1 MKINKGI
8 YNYGF
13 GSSNVNFYSLVNV
26 KLSLLIKEFVKINST
41 FYLIEKN
48 IIFHFIYKKKKK
60 YSTSNNNV
68 ALQYLLQCNRN
79 FSYQQKNKSIKYK
92 SESIRYNY
100 NNFQPFQFTSKFTI
114 QKFFTLKVAK
124 FKDVLDV

>member
-1 MKINKGI
+1 MKINKGT

-26 KLSLLIKEFVKINST
+26 KLSLLIKEFVRINST

-79 FSYQQKNKSIKYK
+79 FSYQ
-92 SESIRYNY
+92 
-100 NNFQPFQFTSKFTI
+100 
-114 QKFFTLKVAK
+114 
-124 FKDVLDV
+124 

>member
-1 MKINKGI
+1 MKINKGT

-26 KLSLLIKEFVKINST
+26 KLSLLIKEFVRINST

-79 FSYQQKNKSIKYK
+79 FSYHRKIKVLNIK
-92 SESIRYNY
+92 
-100 NNFQPFQFTSKFTI
+100 
-114 QKFFTLKVAK
+114 LKVFVTIIIIFSLFNLLQNLLYK
-124 FKDVLDV
+124 NSLH